1 MFEETVYKLQLEYH
15 QQFMGVLLPLSNT
28 RSLKGI
34 FRPRPFYDFMTGFY
48 DVFCSKLLWPHFLSQ
63 QNTDITVFANLPS
76 LSTLNPKR
84 IWEENAFF
92 SLLHQPLKMPW
103 ILLFRAHPFSNESPP
118 EHWGARGADWKSR
131 AAGVCALSTWFSSA
145 FLIHKIS
152 LGGGR
157 GGGQAQ
163 SLVWLC
169 HWFLSHS
176 HQKLSPRPSLQRAGF
191 KVWAWPWKAPT

>member
-1 MFEETVYKLQLEYH
+1 M
-15 QQFMGVLLPLSNT
+15 T
-28 RSLKGI
+28 R
-34 FRPRPFYDFMTGFY
+34 FYDA
-48 DVFCSKLLWPHFLSQ
+48 FCSKWLWPHFLSQ

-76 LSTLNPKR
+76 LSTLNPRR

-92 SLLHQPLKMPW
+92 PLLHQPLKMPW
-103 ILLFRAHPFSNESPP
+103 ILLFWAQPFSKESPP

-131 AAGVCALSTWFSSA
+131 AAAVCALSTWFSSA

-169 HWFLSHS
+169 HWFL
-176 HQKLSPRPSLQRAGF
+176 LSLRDSLQGAGLNLRIPESPG
-191 KVWAWPWKAPT
+191 WERSRRWSSPTQP